1 MAFEWFSKCRTFAD
15 TETSAYPVFV
25 FLPYL
30 IPGLEL
36 TGEYVGQTKK
46 KVEEKL
52 NCARGGVLFID
63 EAYELGKG
71 HFGVEAMT
79 SLVICVLCKTLYDVT
94 GNFVF
99 CARQPMTSLVTFF
112 VCFVQDSL

>member
-1 MAFEWFSKCRTFAD
+1 
-15 TETSAYPVFV
+15 
-25 FLPYL
+25 
-30 IPGLEL
+30 L
-36 TGEYVGQTKK
+36 TGEYVGQTKT

-79 SLVICVLCKTLYDVT
+79 SLVW
-94 GNFVF
+94 
-99 CARQPMTSLVTFF
+99 R
-112 VCFVQDSL
+112 

>member
-1 MAFEWFSKCRTFAD
+1 MTQIAN
-15 TETSAYPVFV
+15 
-25 FLPYL
+25 YL
-30 IPGLEL
+30 ILGLEL

-71 HFGVEAMT
+71 HFGGEAMT
-79 SLVICVLCKTLYDVT
+79 SLVTL
-94 GNFVF
+94 
-99 CARQPMTSLVTFF
+99 
-112 VCFVQDSL
+112 CFVQDSVSPKI

>member
-1 MAFEWFSKCRTFAD
+1 MIAISILGCLRNIVKHRSKKSNSTKI
-15 TETSAYPVFV
+15 V
-25 FLPYL
+25 FL
-30 IPGLEL
+30 GLDL

-71 HFGVEAMT
+71 MYGVEAMT
-79 SLVICVLCKTLYDVT
+79 SLVSTKAEFL
-94 GNFVF
+94 
-99 CARQPMTSLVTFF
+99 P
-112 VCFVQDSL
+112 